1 VELFQ
6 ACKLP
11 IASKLPS
18 PMKEDLANFLC
29 VFLVSK
35 KKKGEENR
43 AQHNHQGTLGVLISY
58 SSSNPC
64 LFGFIFILFVFCILC
79 ENIRGGELQTP
90 HSFLFICGNISGW
103 GRQGGF

>member
-1 VELFQ
+1 VEFFQ

-64 LFGFIFILFVFCILC
+64 LFGFIFILFVFAFFVK
-79 ENIRGGELQTP
+79 T
-90 HSFLFICGNISGW
+90 
-103 GRQGGF
+103 